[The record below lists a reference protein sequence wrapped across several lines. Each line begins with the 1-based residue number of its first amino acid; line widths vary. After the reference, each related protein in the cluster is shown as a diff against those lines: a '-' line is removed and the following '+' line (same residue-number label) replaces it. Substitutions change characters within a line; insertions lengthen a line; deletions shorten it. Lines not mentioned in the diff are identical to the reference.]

1 MRRVVGLCLACWA
14 CGGGDDTGRGALVL
28 ADRIDSGAGAVELQ
42 ERLLAPYLARHP
54 GLALVRRPIVAR
66 DEYRTALFTAL
77 AGDEP
82 PDVFLLDDEDVPRV
96 VDRGVALD
104 LVDRKSVV

>member
-14 CGGGDDTGRGALVL
+14 CGGGDDASRGALVL

-54 GLALVRRPIVAR
+54 GLALVRRPFVAR
-66 DEYRTALFTAL
+66 DEYRTALLTAL

-82 PDVFLLDDEDVPRV
+82 PDVFLLDETASTKLFRDLA
-96 VDRGVALD
+96 ALTM
-104 LVDRKSVV
+104 KP